1 MLSPTVATLQHV
13 PPSRCLTYPSCV
25 IFNAE
30 IARSTWDDAGWVAQ
44 PRKWQRGRGVCALGV
59 PVLFVDALGEHCFV
73 FQSSD
78 DLVLFHC
85 SHLTSCVCAFCF
97 LLFFGTP
104 PRRPIQE
111 HLTCNDAS
119 FRKCKS
125 GGDRRVYVRA
135 LPLCP
140 TALTHVLVLAV
151 NHIDTA
157 PRAIRKYLFLTP
169 ISIDEFAM
177 QSPGRT
183 FSGPRR

>member
-1 MLSPTVATLQHV
+1 MQKSQDLPGMMRV
-13 PPSRCLTYPSCV
+13 
-25 IFNAE
+25 
-30 IARSTWDDAGWVAQ
+30 GWRNRESGNVDE
-44 PRKWQRGRGVCALGV
+44 VCAHLV
-59 PVLFVDALGEHCFV
+59 CLCCSWMRWVNTVLFSRVPMTSLSFIV
-73 FQSSD
+73 
-78 DLVLFHC
+78 
-85 SHLTSCVCAFCF
+85 LTSPRASVPLPFPF
-97 LLFFGTP
+97 SGTP

-135 LPLCP
+135 LPLP

-177 QSPGRT
+177 QSPGRP